1 MKTTLEMIK
10 NDCTIRMNDS
20 IQSLREELTKVIDT
34 CVKIED
40 FNWKMGTKANQF
52 YVEDTIERC
61 INIGRAEDGEILVKL
76 EDFKGE
82 MGRKIVEFALRE
94 EFENFK

>member
-1 MKTTLEMIK
+1 
-10 NDCTIRMNDS
+10 
-20 IQSLREELTKVIDT
+20 
-34 CVKIED
+34 
-40 FNWKMGTKANQF
+40 MGTKANQF

-82 MGRKIVEFALRE
+82 MGRKIVEFTLRE